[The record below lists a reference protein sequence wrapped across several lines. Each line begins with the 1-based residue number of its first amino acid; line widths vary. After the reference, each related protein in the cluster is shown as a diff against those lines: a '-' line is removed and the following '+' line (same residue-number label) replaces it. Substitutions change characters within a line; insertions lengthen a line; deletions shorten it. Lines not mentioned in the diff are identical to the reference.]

1 MEYEIIGCEMQR
13 DLAALRLFMWPST
26 MPVEVGFS
34 SFLSE
39 HLDICSRLDL

>member
-1 MEYEIIGCEMQR
+1 MESEIIGCETQIGV
-13 DLAALRLFMWPST
+13 AALSLFMWPST

-39 HLDICSRLDL
+39 HLDIC